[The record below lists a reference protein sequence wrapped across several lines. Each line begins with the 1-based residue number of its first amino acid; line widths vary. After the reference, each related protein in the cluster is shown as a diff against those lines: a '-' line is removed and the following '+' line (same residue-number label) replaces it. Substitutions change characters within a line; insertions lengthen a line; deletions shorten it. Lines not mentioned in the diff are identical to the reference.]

1 MVSTVVLVTGSEG
14 FLGQRVVAELER
26 VPDVEVVRL
35 GRSCSPTERHAH
47 GRIVH
52 ADLQD
57 EREVEEIAQI
67 GADAVL
73 HLAWE
78 GLSDFRSARHL
89 SQVAAHVRLLEALIA
104 AGTRRIVGVG
114 TCLEYGLVEG
124 ELDESMTA
132 RPIIPYAEGKARLS
146 EQLEHLA
153 TRAGVS
159 WSWTRVFYPYGPGQQ
174 PKSLWSALDAA
185 IDRGDPEFPM
195 SGGQQV
201 RDYLH
206 VEALGRILARL
217 VRNESADGCVNVCS
231 GEPVT
236 VQALVERWIAARGAT
251 IRPHLGVFPYPDY
264 EPMEF
269 WGSTRVLRRA
279 LGESLA
285 DVAAGAAVRS
295 DDGC

>member
-1 MVSTVVLVTGSEG
+1 MSIVALVTGSEG
-14 FLGQRVVAELER
+14 FLGRRVVAELEKAR
-26 VPDVEVVRL
+26 GVEVVRL
-35 GRSCSPTERHAH
+35 SRSHSPTERHAR

-52 ADLQD
+52 ADLHD
-57 EREVEEIAQI
+57 ERGVEEIARI
-67 GADAVL
+67 GPDVVL

-89 SQVAAHVRLLEALIA
+89 SQVTGHVRFLNALID

-124 ELDESMTA
+124 ELDESMAA
-132 RPIIPYAEGKARLS
+132 RPVIPYAEGKARLS
-146 EQLEHLA
+146 EKLEHLA
-153 TRAGVS
+153 TEAGVS

-174 PKSLWSALDAA
+174 QRSLWSALDAA
-185 IDRGDPEFPM
+185 IERGDPVFPM

-206 VEALGRILARL
+206 ADVLGRILARL
-217 VRNESADGCVNVCS
+217 VENESVDGCVNVCS

-236 VQALVERWIAARGAT
+236 VQELVERWIAARGAS
-251 IRPHLGVFPYPDY
+251 IRPQLGVFPYPDY

-269 WGSTRVLRRA
+269 WGSTRVLRKA
-279 LGESLA
+279 LGESLI
-285 DVAAGAAVRS
+285 DVAAGAEIRS

>member
-1 MVSTVVLVTGSEG
+1 MVSTVVLITGSEG
-14 FLGQRVVAELER
+14 FLGQRVVGELEM

-35 GRSCSPTERHAH
+35 GRWRSPTERHAH

-52 ADLQD
+52 ADLHD
-57 EREVEEIAQI
+57 ERGVEEIARI
-67 GADAVL
+67 GPDVVL

-89 SQVAAHVRLLEALIA
+89 SQVTGHVRFLNALID

-124 ELDESMTA
+124 ELDESMAA
-132 RPIIPYAEGKARLS
+132 RPVIPYAEGKARLS
-146 EQLEHLA
+146 EELEHLA
-153 TRAGVS
+153 TEAGVS

-185 IDRGDPEFPM
+185 IDRGDPVFPM

-206 VEALGRILARL
+206 ADVLGRILARL
-217 VRNESADGCVNVCS
+217 VQTESVDGCVNVCS

-236 VQALVERWIAARGAT
+236 VHELVERWIAARGAT
-251 IRPHLGVFPYPDY
+251 IRPQLGVFPYPDY
-264 EPMEF
+264 EPMAF
-269 WGSTRVLRRA
+269 WGSTRVLQRA
-279 LGESLA
+279 LEEPLA
-285 DVAAGAAVRS
+285 DVAAGAGIRS
-295 DDGC
+295 DEGC